1 MGFEL
6 INRITIKKDGV
17 YVSTHSSNDTEPYHS
32 VKVPLLSKAYDENG
46 QFGLDK
52 AVMKLLY
59 SQAELRGK
67 HPSLER
73 YYYALNRARETDI
86 INDYL
91 DILNNLYYN
100 TDISQEDYLQKKD
113 ELKDEMYSKIAN
125 YCDEYEKSKNGVKM
139 NDKEEMELDIWL
151 RWC

>member
-32 VKVPLLSKAYDENG
+32 VEVPLLTKAYNEKG

-67 HPSLER
+67 HPSLDR

-86 INDYL
+86 INEYL
-91 DILNNLYYN
+91 DILNNLYYK
-100 TDISQEDYLQKKD
+100 TSISRELYLQKKD
-113 ELKDEMYSKIAN
+113 ELKDEMYSKIAE
-125 YCDEYEKSKNGVKM
+125 YCSEYNKSRENDSMKK
-139 NDKEEMELDIWL
+139 DKEIELDI
-151 RWC
+151 

>member
-32 VKVPLLSKAYDENG
+32 VEVPLLTKAYNEKG

-67 HPSLER
+67 HPSLDR

-86 INDYL
+86 INEYL
-91 DILNNLYYN
+91 DILNNLYYK
-100 TDISQEDYLQKKD
+100 TSISQELYLQKKD
-113 ELKDEMYSKIAN
+113 ELKDEMYSKIAE
-125 YCDEYEKSKNGVKM
+125 YCSEYNKSRENDSMKK
-139 NDKEEMELDIWL
+139 DKEIELDI
-151 RWC
+151 